1 MKAFFTLF
9 FISLFSFSQAQTS
22 KLIIVAD
29 NASNATVV
37 ITKASDSSV
46 VFKATYKNNLEL
58 DLPSNTDYLLTFT
71 AIGKTKIERLVS
83 LKEST
88 LTVNVAL
95 TNIASKLDAIVIT
108 AKKPLITR
116 EDDKE
121 IINAEVLANSSS
133 NAFEVLEKT
142 PGAIIDQDGNV
153 YLSSTTPATVY
164 INGREMKLSA
174 SDIASLLKS
183 LPANSILK
191 IEVLRTPSAKYD
203 ASGSGGIVNIVLK
216 KGVKIGFNGSVNI
229 SSFQGVKNTS
239 SIGVSAN
246 KSEGKWNSYG
256 SYQYTNSNNFE
267 RLRSERKI
275 TSNASAVLQNSYT
288 TYPTQSHFVG
298 GGTDYQF
305 TKKLNITYDASM
317 NYSDGNSATENTN
330 ELLQVS
336 TGAGSIKTNSL
347 INNGNKSFY
356 FSNALSGKYKIDSAG
371 SELTADISYNIF
383 NADNSQGYNT
393 FLFPNNITQVKGD
406 GIINNDKNIFAATL
420 DLTYKLPYKITLETG
435 LKFTGSNSEN
445 DANYF
450 VERQGEQRKVDSFQ
464 TNRFKYDEKISATYL
479 QVAKTFHGFTLKPGL
494 RLETTNINGNQIV
507 PKDTSFSIKRTD
519 LFPYVYLSRNLFK
532 LFKQE
537 LVGNVIYRRSIRR
550 PFYENL
556 NPYLRYIDQYL
567 YETGNPNLKPQ
578 FTTNY
583 EANVTFDNIPVLS
596 FGKNETIDIFS
607 NVTYQDDSTKIAFQ
621 TYDNLGKNT
630 ELYFRFIAGIPPG
643 GKYFFYVGG
652 RYNQNIYDGLYQNK
666 PLKYTYDGWTFFM
679 YQELKLT
686 PSFNINVQGYMR
698 TRGLQNFYEVGANGG
713 IFASANKTI
722 LDKKGTITLSIRDPF
737 YTNPVNFSLNQGN
750 ISATGRRE
758 NDSRRIGIKFR
769 YNFGF
774 TPKKKVDDGFSM
786 PAVDGQ

>member
-1 MKAFFTLF
+1 MKTFFTLCF
-9 FISLFSFSQAQTS
+9 LFLLKLTQAQTIN
-22 KLIIVAD
+22 LTIVAE
-29 NASNATVV
+29 NATNATVI
-37 ITKASDSSV
+37 ITKVTDKSV
-46 VFKATYKNNLEL
+46 ILKSTYKDSIVAAL
-58 DLPSNTDYLLTFT
+58 SANTDYLVSIT
-71 AIGKTKIERLVS
+71 ATGKTKAEQFVP
-83 LKEST
+83 LKESVMT
-88 LTVNVAL
+88 IYLSLVDIT
-95 TNIASKLDAIVIT
+95 SKLETVVVT

-121 IINAEVLANSSS
+121 IVNAEVLAASST

-183 LPANSILK
+183 LPANSISK
-191 IEVLRTPSAKYD
+191 IEILRTPSAKYD

-216 KGVKIGFNGSVNI
+216 KGVKIGFNGSINV

-239 SIGVSAN
+239 SIGISAN
-246 KSEGKWNSYG
+246 KGSGKWSSYG

-267 RLRSERKI
+267 KLNSLRKI
-275 TSNASAVLQNSYT
+275 TSDGSAVQQKSYT
-288 TYPTQSHFVG
+288 TYPTQSHYIG
-298 GGTDYQF
+298 TGTDYQWS
-305 TKKLNITYDASM
+305 KKLNLTYDASM
-317 NYSDGNSATENTN
+317 NYSDGNSTADNSN
-330 ELLQVS
+330 ELLQVT
-336 TGAGSIKTNSL
+336 TGGGSSKSQSL
-347 INNGNKSFY
+347 INNNNRSFY
-356 FSNALSGKYKIDSAG
+356 LSNSIAGKYKIDSAG
-371 SELTADISYNIF
+371 SELVADVSYYFF
-383 NADNSQGYNT
+383 NANNAQNYNT
-393 FLFPNNITQVKGD
+393 TQGNNNSFLVGGD
-406 GIINNDKNIFAATL
+406 GKLNNDKNIFTATL
-420 DLTYKLPYKITLETG
+420 DFTYKLPYKITLESG

-445 DANYF
+445 QANYF
-450 VERQGEQRKVDSFQ
+450 VERQGQTRMIDSFQ
-464 TNRFKYDEKISATYL
+464 TNRFRYDEKISATYL
-479 QVAKTFHGFTLKPGL
+479 QLAKKFYGFTLKPGL
-494 RLETTNINGNQIV
+494 RLETTNINGNQII
-507 PKDTSFSIKRTD
+507 PRDTSFSIKRTD
-519 LFPYVYLSRNLFK
+519 IFPYVYLSHGLFK
-532 LFKQE
+532 LFQKE
-537 LVGNVIYRRSIRR
+537 LIGNAIYRRSIRR
-550 PFYENL
+550 PYYENL

-583 EANVTFDNIPVLS
+583 EVNVTFDNIPVLS
-596 FGKNETIDIFS
+596 FGKNETTDIFS
-607 NVTYQDDSTKIAFQ
+607 NVTYQDDVTKIAFQ

-652 RYNQNIYDGLYQNK
+652 RYNQNTYDGFYQNK

-698 TRGLQNFYEVGANGG
+698 TRGLQNFYEIGANGG

-722 LDKKGTITLSIRDPF
+722 LNKKGTITLSVRDPF

-750 ISATGRRE
+750 ISATGRRA
-758 NDSRRIGIKFR
+758 NDSRRVGIKFR

-774 TPKKKVDDGFSM
+774 TPKKKGDEFSM
-786 PAVDGQ
+786 PAVEGQ